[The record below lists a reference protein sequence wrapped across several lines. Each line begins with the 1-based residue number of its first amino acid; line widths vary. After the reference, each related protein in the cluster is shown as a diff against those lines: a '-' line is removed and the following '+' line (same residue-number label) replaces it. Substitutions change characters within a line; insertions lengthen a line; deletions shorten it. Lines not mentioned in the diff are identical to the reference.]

1 MYDSAYS
8 PPCENLYH
16 SGILSP
22 DSGDD
27 FIAIRNFMICEGGLN
42 LNASLAPV
50 YSLIYSFSQ
59 DDQGVFCGS
68 LAYIQARTN
77 LSRSSVIRAIKKLLE
92 EGLIYEVGN
101 YQPGN
106 NRETRCYRANID
118 RADAAKIEY
127 RRFWQ
132 AKRDENPRSFTEFP
146 SGVILTPEEQK
157 NPELNEKDFSTTLS
171 PAETQ
176 SNNVENLEKTPSGVK
191 LTPEESPANVENTPF
206 RCQIETGSGVKL
218 TPYKKGLKKES
229 IQPSNPPEADLE
241 PGLEDGRMDGSALS
255 FEFDKEKF
263 QALQNSSVNRNLIRQ
278 AEEPYRALLAKGIDP
293 DLISQA
299 WNDKQVACKARQTDA
314 KFYPQ
319 LKKWLE
325 SAAPDGALSACRA
338 LAKRAEEEAKPSKT
352 ERYLKLRIHFEDFNA
367 ILERT
372 MRAAD
377 EYKLFGRGNKEEID
391 KQWQEVEELAQTL
404 ERRIA

>member
-77 LSRSSVIRAIKKLLE
+77 LSRSSVIRALKKLLE

-106 NRETRCYRANID
+106 NRETRCYRANIE
-118 RADAAKIEY
+118 RADAAKVEY

-146 SGVILTPEEQK
+146 SGV
-157 NPELNEKDFSTTLS
+157 
-171 PAETQ
+171 
-176 SNNVENLEKTPSGVK
+176 K
-191 LTPEESPANVENTPF
+191 LTPEESPSNVENSAF

-218 TPYKKGLKKES
+218 TPYKKELKKES
-229 IQPSNPPEADLE
+229 IQPSNPLEADSE
-241 PGLEDGRMDGSALS
+241 PDPVVGRTDDSAVC
-255 FEFDKEKF
+255 FEFDQEKF
-263 QALQNSSVNRNLIRQ
+263 QALQDSSVNRNLIHQ
-278 AEEPYRALLAKGIDP
+278 TEVPYRVLLEKGINP
-293 DLISQA
+293 DLIAQA
-299 WNDKQVACKARQTDA
+299 WSDKQAACKARQTDP

-319 LKKWLE
+319 LKKWLV
-325 SAAPDGALSACRA
+325 STGPDGAFAACCA
-338 LAKRAEEEAKPSKT
+338 LAEKAEVAAKPSKT
-352 ERYLKLRIHFEDFNA
+352 ERYLKLRIRFEDFDA
-367 ILERT
+367 MLERT

-377 EYKLFGRGNKEEID
+377 EYKLFGRGNKGEID

>member
-106 NRETRCYRANID
+106 NRETRCYRANIE
-118 RADAAKIEY
+118 RADAAKVEY

-146 SGVILTPEEQK
+146 SGVKLTPEEQNK
-157 NPELNEKDFSTTLS
+157 ADSNDNDFSTTLS

-176 SNNVENLEKTPSGVK
+176 SKNVDNLVENPSGVK
-191 LTPEESPANVENTPF
+191 LTPEESPSNVENSAF
-206 RCQIETGSGVKL
+206 RCQIETGSGVNL
-218 TPYKKGLKKES
+218 TPYKKEPKKES
-229 IQPSNPPEADLE
+229 IQPSNPLEADSG
-241 PGLEDGRMDGSALS
+241 PDPVVGRTDDSVAC
-255 FEFDKEKF
+255 FEFNQEKF
-263 QALQNSSVNRNLIRQ
+263 QALQDSSVNRNLIHQ
-278 AEEPYRALLAKGIDP
+278 TEVPYRVLLEKGIDP
-293 DLISQA
+293 DLIAQA
-299 WNDKQVACKARQTDA
+299 WSDKQAACKARQTDP

-319 LKKWLE
+319 LKKWLV
-325 SAAPDGALSACRA
+325 STGPDGAFAACRA
-338 LAKRAEEEAKPSKT
+338 LAEKAEVAAKPSKT
-352 ERYLKLRIHFEDFNA
+352 ERYLKLRIRYEDFDA
-367 ILERT
+367 MLERA